1 MAFTTSVKEKVKY
14 LLVFFNKAFLVL
26 QRPTPAFVN
35 TQASNTEH
43 TSQMCLM
50 ALYQLELKQ
59 NALSLLLNVT
69 FCSTTLQ
76 YQVI

>member
-26 QRPTPAFVN
+26 QRPNAFVN